1 MKEAPDPDAVPLV
14 REAVNNYFRYRG
26 DVVKMEFGQLMKQGR
41 ISLVIGIA
49 FLTTCLFVRAYFL
62 ADVRGPL
69 MEVLRESLAIAGWVA
84 MWQPMQTYLYDW
96 WPLRRR
102 SRVFAKLSQI
112 PVELVGPSERAV

>member
-1 MKEAPDPDAVPLV
+1 M
-14 REAVNNYFRYRG
+14 NNYFRYRG

-49 FLTTCLFVRAYFL
+49 FLTTCLFARAYLL

-69 MEVLRESLAIAGWVA
+69 MDVLRESLAIAGWVA
-84 MWQPMQTYLYDW
+84 MWQPMQTYLYDR